1 MKRLPL
7 VWRLALA
14 AGIAAAISV
23 VSVLAGAYFLACRRV
38 EAQFGAGGYLGLYG
52 ADGSSGGAY
61 GGPYGGPPWAAPP
74 GPFGGGPPRVLRVVA
89 ELQTALGWPFIVVAL
104 GGLVLAAILGWIAA
118 RAALRPVA
126 TLTGA
131 AERVAATRD
140 LTLRIEVDRDD
151 ELGSLARSF
160 NTMLDA
166 LERSARAQRRLV
178 ADASHELRTPL
189 AALRTNV
196 ELLLRADALDPQDR
210 AELAQATLEGL
221 EELTALVSDVVELAR
236 DEEPTVLL
244 EDVRLDEIVARAV
257 TRAAAHWP
265 RIRFDVDLRPAVVHG
280 VPDRLTRAVA
290 NLLDN
295 AGKYSPEDSTVEV
308 RLRGGVLTVRDHGPG
323 IAEEDL
329 PYVFDRF
336 YRAPKARS
344 MPGSGLGLAI
354 VRQVVDSHGGTVT
367 ASAAPGGGT
376 IVRLQLPL
384 SQPSP
389 ETSAQPPARVPASV
403 GA

>member
-7 VWRLALA
+7 VWRLALG

-23 VSVLAGAYFLACRRV
+23 LTVLAGAYFVACRRV
-38 EAQFGAGGYLGLYG
+38 EDHFGRGRYGGGYYG
-52 ADGSSGGAY
+52 SDGYAA
-61 GGPYGGPPWAAPP
+61 GPPWASGPP
-74 GPFGGGPPRVLRVVA
+74 WGPQGGPFSGDSPRGVLGAVA
-89 ELQTALGWPFIVVAL
+89 ELQSELGWPFLVVAL
-104 GGLVLAAILGWIAA
+104 GGLVLAAVLGWIAA

-131 AERVAATRD
+131 AERVAVTRD
-140 LTLRIEVDRDD
+140 LALRIEVDRDD

-166 LERSARAQRRLV
+166 LERSAKAQRRLV

-196 ELLLRADALDPQDR
+196 ELMLRADALDARDR
-210 AELAQATLEGL
+210 AELAQATIEGL

-236 DEEPTVLL
+236 DEEPIVLL
-244 EDVRLDEIVARAV
+244 EDVRLDEIVERAV

-265 RIRFDVDLRPAVVHG
+265 RVHFEVDARPAVVHG
-280 VPDRLTRAVA
+280 VPDRLIRAVA

-295 AGKYSPEDSTVEV
+295 AGKYSPEGSTVEV

-323 IAEEDL
+323 LAEEDL
-329 PYVFDRF
+329 PHVFDRF

-354 VRQVVDSHGGTVT
+354 VRQVVDSHGGTV
-367 ASAAPGGGT
+367 AAMAAPGGGT
-376 IVRLQLPL
+376 VVRLQLPL
-384 SQPSP
+384 SQAPIG
-389 ETSAQPPARVPASV
+389 TVVKPPARVPAHA